1 MRIPLPGELWSAK
14 HGFGNPSHGDSHIP
28 AGQPFMIVNNDEH
41 KSVGHILLITISNGN
56 RTMEV
61 YVSLKDIYLVEISC
75 PGHLATN

>member
-1 MRIPLPGELWSAK
+1 
-14 HGFGNPSHGDSHIP
+14 
-28 AGQPFMIVNNDEH
+28 MIVNNDEH